1 MSVPESRLIPA
12 LAWNLA
18 SARPTRDSS
27 SQGRPALFA
36 MPGMPPRNRLTE
48 RLEAGELFRAVVDHQ
63 RLACLMVD
71 ASARLFDSSAAGD
84 ALLETGMWLKLRAGG
99 RLAGPSEADTTR
111 LRALA
116 MRTANGRGRGH
127 PADQKRIGGGVSNP
141 GNSDWRES
149 WESCL

>member
-71 ASARLFDSSAAGD
+71 ASARLFDSSSAGA

-99 RLAGPSEADTTR
+99 RLTGPSEADTAR
-111 LRALA
+111 LQALA
-116 MRTANGRGRGH
+116 KRTAHGRGGGSMQIRNELGAECLIQAI
-127 PADQKRIGGGVSNP
+127 PAG
-141 GNSDWRES
+141 
-149 WESCL
+149 